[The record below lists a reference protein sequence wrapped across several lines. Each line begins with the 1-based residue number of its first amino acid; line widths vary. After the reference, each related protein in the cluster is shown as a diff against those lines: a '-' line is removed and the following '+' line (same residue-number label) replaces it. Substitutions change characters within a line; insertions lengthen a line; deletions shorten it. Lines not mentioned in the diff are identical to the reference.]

1 MITRINEFLQ
11 GNYFNEMKEVI
22 LAEFVGL
29 CIFKGVGNRCLE
41 SLFFCKE
48 SLGIFHYLVL

>member
-29 CIFKGVGNRCLE
+29 CIFKGIENRCLE

-48 SLGIFHYLVL
+48 SLGIFPSPVL